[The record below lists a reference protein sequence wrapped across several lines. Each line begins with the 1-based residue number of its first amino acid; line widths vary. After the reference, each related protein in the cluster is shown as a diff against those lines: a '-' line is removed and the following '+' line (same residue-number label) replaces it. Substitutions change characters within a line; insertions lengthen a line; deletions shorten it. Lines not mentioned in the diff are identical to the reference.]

1 MRPFGISPHGAVPP
15 AAVNLDGQLIM
26 PITYARDDHRRLI
39 TLTATD
45 PYSVDDILSVIER
58 QAAEDTLGYAMF
70 YDLRGVQD
78 TSVLAGLQQIAD
90 RVGTIGGGRPRAP
103 VGVAILA
110 RPELFLAGLMYAE
123 LTRAIMDVEV
133 LLTAAQLDDWL
144 SRNARRG
151 PSGAHLKE

>member
-1 MRPFGISPHGAVPP
+1 MGI
-15 AAVNLDGQLIM
+15 LIM
-26 PITYARDDHRRLI
+26 PITYERDDNRRLI

-45 PYSVDDILSVIER
+45 PYSIDNILSVIER

-70 YDLRGVQD
+70 YDLRSVQD
-78 TSVLAGLQQIAD
+78 TSVLKGLQQIAD
-90 RVGTIGGGRPRAP
+90 RVGMVGGGRARAP

-123 LTRAIMDVEV
+123 LTREIMDVEV
-133 LLTAAQLDDWL
+133 LLTAPQIDDWL

-151 PSGAHLKE
+151 PSRSHIGN